1 MTKQTRY
8 LNFKKTDMKIKTFTI
23 RYAKVGIVIKTGL
36 HYSEAYMLR
45 LNYEREDKK
54 NGNYIPDFYEIIAEN

>member
-1 MTKQTRY
+1 MQ
-8 LNFKKTDMKIKTFTI
+8 NQIKTFTI

-54 NGNYIPDFYEIIAEN
+54 NGVYTPDFYEIIAEN